1 MNMEDSAEDIVQLV
15 LKFARA
21 LVDCPEEVTV
31 EATQV
36 ADTTV
41 LTLRVAIK
49 DRGKVIGRGGRL
61 AQSLRIIVQ
70 AAGMKVKRRFSLDI
84 SESPGDSDDLA

>member
-1 MNMEDSAEDIVQLV
+1 MEDSAEEMVQLV
-15 LKFARA
+15 LMIAQA
-21 LVDCPEEVTV
+21 LVDRPEEVTV

-49 DRGKVIGRGGRL
+49 DRGKVIGHGGRI
-61 AQSLRIIVQ
+61 AQSVRIIVQ
-70 AAGMKVKRRFSLDI
+70 AASMKGKRRFSLDI
-84 SESPGDSDDLA
+84 SESPEESGDLA